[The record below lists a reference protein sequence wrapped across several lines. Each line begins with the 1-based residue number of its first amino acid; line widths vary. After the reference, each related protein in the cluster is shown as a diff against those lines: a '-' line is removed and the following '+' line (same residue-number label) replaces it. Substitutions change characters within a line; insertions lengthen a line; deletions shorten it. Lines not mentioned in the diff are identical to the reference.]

1 MINIQGTKKA
11 GIPRLFHRCVMLPL
25 LYIVLRARALHVLLR
40 LFHAGGYAALHRRAG
55 DEVVAERREDAR
67 DRHRRLEHGPDH
79 AARRRGRPSAM
90 RNEKPTMSTLRWL
103 PMSARMRFWMPSAPI
118 VPKSVMY
125 APPMTGVGIV
135 AMRAPSLPMSERQ
148 ISITAPARTT

>member
-1 MINIQGTKKA
+1 MPATAIG
-11 GIPRLFHRCVMLPL
+11 
-25 LYIVLRARALHVLLR
+25 VLSTAQIMPPA
-40 LFHAGGYAALHRRAG
+40 
-55 DEVVAERREDAR
+55 VVPSAPVKSAWF
-67 DRHRRLEHGPDH
+67 GSTQP
-79 AARRRGRPSAM
+79 GRPSAM